1 MLAGTTPVL
10 AFPAAPLR
18 FAGGMKWVLAALAVL
33 ALATAFVMRERA
45 AVKTS
50 YVNGL
55 TAYSK
60 LPGRMYILQRDC
72 YIFKLDR
79 HETSY
84 PLIGTHDVVPE
95 LPEKVTAVTEATVVP
110 GARLL
115 DTLKTGT
122 RFQIVSV
129 RRDESRAGT
138 NITLEVLLEDEANRK
153 YPRLDTF
160 FILDHAPEAQ
170 GAAPL
175 LRPDF
180 AAEHAA
186 N

>member
-1 MLAGTTPVL
+1 MLTWVTPVL
-10 AFPAAPLR
+10 ASPAR
-18 FAGGMKWVLAALAVL
+18 RISFAGRMKWVLAALAAL
-33 ALATAFVMRERA
+33 ALAVAFVMRERA

-55 TAYSK
+55 TAYSH
-60 LPGRMYILQRDC
+60 LPGREYILQRDC

-79 HETSY
+79 HTTSY
-84 PLIGTHDVVPE
+84 PLVGTHQVVPE
-95 LPEKVTAVTEATVVP
+95 LPEKVTAVTKPTAVP

-129 RRDESRAGT
+129 RRDEGRAGT
-138 NITLEVLLEDEANRK
+138 VLTLEVLLEDEANRK

-160 FILDHAPEAQ
+160 FILDHAPEAT
-170 GAAPL
+170 GAAPAL
-175 LRPDF
+175 LADF
-180 AAEHAA
+180 AAERIA

>member
-1 MLAGTTPVL
+1 
-10 AFPAAPLR
+10 
-18 FAGGMKWVLAALAVL
+18 MKWILASLVLL
-33 ALATAFVMRERA
+33 ALVTGVVIRERA
-45 AVKTS
+45 AIKTT

-55 TAYSK
+55 PAYSQ
-60 LPGRMYILQRDC
+60 LPGLTYILQRDC

-84 PLIGTHDVVPE
+84 PLLGTHDVVPE
-95 LPEKVTAVTEATVVP
+95 LPEQVSEIKSLTRVP

-115 DTLKTGT
+115 DTIKTGT

-138 NITLEVLLEDEANRK
+138 QVTLEVLLEDEANRK
-153 YPRLDTF
+153 YPRLDAF
-160 FILDHAPEAQ
+160 FILDHTPESG
-170 GAAPL
+170 GAAPIVL
-175 LRPDF
+175 PGF
-180 AAEHAA
+180 AARHSA